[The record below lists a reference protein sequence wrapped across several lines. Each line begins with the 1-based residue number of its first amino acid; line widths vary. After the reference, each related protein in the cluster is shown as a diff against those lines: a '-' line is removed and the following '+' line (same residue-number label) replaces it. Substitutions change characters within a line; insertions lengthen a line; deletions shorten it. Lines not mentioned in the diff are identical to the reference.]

1 MSRKR
6 FVVVGLGNFGATI
19 AATLHDL
26 GHEVAAIDIS
36 PERVDRIGESV
47 TRAAVGDGTNPK
59 DLKRLGAEN
68 ADAAILSTGGNV
80 TASAL
85 SVLVL
90 RDLGVEDIFV
100 KVLSHEHARLIGK
113 IGVTE
118 TIFPEQESGIR
129 LGRRIAN
136 RLLLDYVEF
145 GSGIGLQEMAV
156 PNAWL
161 GRSLRDLSLPRKV
174 GLVVVAVHDML
185 RDDVQPT
192 PDPDAPLKDS
202 DTLLVAGRVE
212 DLDRAAKVV
221 SL

>member
-1 MSRKR
+1 MARKR
-6 FVVVGLGNFGATI
+6 FIVVGLGNFGSTI
-19 AATLHDL
+19 ASTLHAL
-26 GHEVAAIDIS
+26 GHDVAAMDVS
-36 PERVDRIGESV
+36 PERVDRLNGGV

-68 ADAAILSTGGNV
+68 ADGAIISTGSNI

-85 SVLVL
+85 STLVL
-90 RDLGVEDIFV
+90 RDFGVDEIFV
-100 KVLSHEHARLIGK
+100 KVISHEHARLIGK

-118 TIFPEQESGIR
+118 TIFPEQESGMR
-129 LGRRIAN
+129 LGRRIGN

-161 GRSLRDLSLPRKV
+161 GRSLRELGLPRKV
-174 GLVVVAVHDML
+174 GIVVVAVHDML
-185 RDDVQPT
+185 RDDLQPT

-212 DLDRAAKVV
+212 DLDRAAR
-221 SL
+221 SLSA

>member
-1 MSRKR
+1 M
-6 FVVVGLGNFGATI
+6 VVGLGNFGASI

-26 GHEVAAIDIS
+26 GHEVAAIDTS
-36 PERVDRIGESV
+36 AERVDRLGRSV
-47 TRAAVGDGTNPK
+47 TRAAVGDGTNPR

-68 ADAAILSTGGNV
+68 ADAAIISTGEDI

-85 SVLVL
+85 ATLVL
-90 RDLGVEDIFV
+90 RDLGVEEVFV
-100 KVLSHEHARLIGK
+100 KVTSPDHERLIGK

-118 TIFPEQESGIR
+118 TVFPEKESGMR

-156 PNAWL
+156 PNAWI
-161 GRSLRDLSLPRKV
+161 GHSLRELAIPRKHAI
-174 GLVVVAVHDML
+174 VVVAVHDML
-185 RDDVQPT
+185 TDRVQPT

-202 DTLLVAGRVE
+202 DTLLVAGKVE
-212 DLDRAAKVV
+212 DLEQAARSVAA
-221 SL
+221 

>member
-1 MSRKR
+1 MARKR
-6 FVVVGLGNFGATI
+6 FIIVGLGNFGATI

-26 GHEVAAIDIS
+26 GHEVAAIDVS
-36 PERVDRIGESV
+36 PERVDRLGRTV
-47 TRAAVGDGTNPK
+47 TRAAVGDGTNLN

-68 ADAAILSTGGNV
+68 ASAAIISTGAEI

-85 SVLVL
+85 ATLVL
-90 RDLGVEDIFV
+90 RDLGVQEIFV
-100 KVLSHEHARLIGK
+100 KVISNEHARLIEK

-118 TIFPEQESGIR
+118 TIFPEKESGMR

-156 PNAWL
+156 PNEWI
-161 GRSLRDLSLPRKV
+161 GHSLRELGLPREM
-174 GLVVVAVHDML
+174 GIVVVAVHDML
-185 RDDVQPT
+185 QDDVQPT
-192 PDPDAPLKDS
+192 PDPDALLKDS

-212 DLDRAAKVV
+212 DLDRAAKSV
-221 SL
+221 SP